1 MFNGS
6 EQLHIQNLQHFIVRY
21 LLKNRQYEQ
30 FGDREINLC
39 NSQVKKPRNNQ
50 PVLPLHSRIIEI
62 FETHK
67 KFLKEKYGIEHIID
81 GLHISPEYPA
91 LQLREIIIS
100 CNWR

>member
-1 MFNGS
+1 MEQNNGLMV
-6 EQLHIQNLQHFIVRY
+6 QIIVRY
-21 LLKNRQYEQ
+21 LLKDRQYEQ

-67 KFLKEKYGIEHIID
+67 KFLKEKYGSEHITD

-100 CNWR
+100 RN